1 MILLLWK
8 YLPEHQNSGD
18 SRNYCPSPR
27 LLASSVPF
35 VTPVSDPQAAIRK
48 ELNEYKSNEMEV
60 HASSKH
66 LTRWASARRHC
77 WCLSRLPQSR
87 REGQSPA
94 HLGAPGPG
102 ALRRAGGDMRLR
114 GVQGSAGR
122 RSWVCRVRSSCA
134 RQRIG
139 LKAGNRTYL

>member
-8 YLPEHQNSGD
+8 YLPKRQNSGD

-66 LTRWASARRHC
+66 LTRWASARRLC
-77 WCLSRLPQSR
+77 WCRSRLPRSR
-87 REGQSPA
+87 REGQSSA
-94 HLGAPGPG
+94 CLGARGQELCGEREGTRGFGAVQGGAPG
-102 ALRRAGGDMRLR
+102 
-114 GVQGSAGR
+114 SA
-122 RSWVCRVRSSCA
+122 V
-134 RQRIG
+134 
-139 LKAGNRTYL
+139 